1 MKKSSA
7 GKLPYKKPLL
17 DDLRY
22 ICGGELIT
30 VLSIDGVKERRRWTE

>member
-1 MKKSSA
+1 MKKSNAA

-22 ICGGELIT
+22 ICGGGLIT
-30 VLSIDGVKERRRWTE
+30 VLSIDGERER